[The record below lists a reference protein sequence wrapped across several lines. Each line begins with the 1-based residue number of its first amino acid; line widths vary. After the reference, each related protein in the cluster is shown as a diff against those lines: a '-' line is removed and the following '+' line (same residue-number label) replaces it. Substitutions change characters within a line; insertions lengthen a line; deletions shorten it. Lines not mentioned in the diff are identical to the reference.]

1 MQIGES
7 VDRIPRRM
15 EAARA
20 GKRGGDVRFPALAR
34 GDRGAAWVPH
44 GVVDDRSQPY
54 PGIRLDHGPGTPA
67 RDAAMTGPNSLA
79 DVHRRAFVASRASAG
94 LMTSSTSPYAT
105 ASSGVMK

>member
-7 VDRIPRRM
+7 LDRIPRGM

-20 GKRGGDVRFPALAR
+20 GKRGGDVHFPALAR
-34 GDRGAAWVPH
+34 SDGGAAWVPD
-44 GVVDDRSQPY
+44 GVVDDRSKSY

-67 RDAAMTGPNSLA
+67 RDAATTGPNSLA
-79 DVHRRAFVASRASAG
+79 NVHRRAFVASRASAG

>member
-1 MQIGES
+1 
-7 VDRIPRRM
+7 M

-20 GKRGGDVRFPALAR
+20 GKRGCDVRFPAQAR
-34 GDRGAAWVPH
+34 GNGGAAWVPH
-44 GVVDDRSQPY
+44 GVVDDRTQPY

-67 RDAAMTGPNSLA
+67 RDAATTGPNSLA
-79 DVHRRAFVASRASAG
+79 DFHRRAFVASRASAG